1 VPAWRSHAGRQS
13 ALKRVT
19 SRHIFIAATIAA
31 IASAGCRQEPEQR
44 EGTAATPVYNKQ
56 SGRLEELLS
65 DKNGDGKIDTRAHM
79 EGVRVKYI
87 EIDLNA
93 DERPDRWEY
102 YVPASRTGG
111 VAGLQESVL
120 ERVEV
125 ATQFNGKIMRRE
137 FYENGIIS
145 RTEEDTDF
153 DGRIDKWET
162 YEAGQLARVELDLD
176 GKGFASRR
184 LVYRADGAFDHVEQ
198 DSDGDG
204 RFDVVAMPKKGGD
217 GR

>member
-1 VPAWRSHAGRQS
+1 MSRPAVSQLS
-13 ALKRVT
+13 NFVN
-19 SRHIFIAATIAA
+19 SRHILIAVTIAA
-31 IASAGCRQEPEQR
+31 VAIGGCRQEPDQR
-44 EGTAATPVYNKQ
+44 EGARATPVYNKQ
-56 SGRLEELLS
+56 TGRLEELLS
-65 DKNGDGKIDTRAHM
+65 DRNGDGKIDTRAHM

-102 YVPASRTGG
+102 YVPASKLGG

-125 ATQFNGKIMRRE
+125 ATQFNGKITRRE
-137 FYENGIIS
+137 FYEDGVIS
-145 RTEEDTDF
+145 RTEEDTDV

-204 RFDVVAMPKKGGD
+204 RFDAVAPPKKGGD

>member
-1 VPAWRSHAGRQS
+1 MSRPAVSQLS
-13 ALKRVT
+13 NFVN
-19 SRHIFIAATIAA
+19 SRHILIAVTIAA
-31 IASAGCRQEPEQR
+31 VAIGGCRQEPDQR
-44 EGTAATPVYNKQ
+44 EGDRATPVYNKQ
-56 SGRLEELLS
+56 TGRLEELLS

-102 YVPASRTGG
+102 YVPASKLGG

-125 ATQFNGKIMRRE
+125 ATQFNGKITRRE
-137 FYENGIIS
+137 FYEDGVIS
-145 RTEEDTDF
+145 RTEEDTDV

-162 YEAGQLARVELDLD
+162 YEGDHLASV
-176 GKGFASRR
+176 
-184 LVYRADGAFDHVEQ
+184 AFDTTHRGTPDRKLTYGPNGTARIEVDEK
-198 DSDGDG
+198 GTG
-204 RFDVVAMPKKGGD
+204 NWTVVPVAARKD
-217 GR
+217 

>member
-1 VPAWRSHAGRQS
+1 VN
-13 ALKRVT
+13 
-19 SRHIFIAATIAA
+19 SRHIFIAVTIAA
-31 IASAGCRQEPEQR
+31 IASAGCRQEPDQR
-44 EGTAATPVYNKQ
+44 EGDRAKPVYNKQ
-56 SGRLEELLS
+56 TGRLEELLS

-102 YVPASRTGG
+102 YVPASRTGS

-125 ATQFNGKIMRRE
+125 ATQFNGKITRRE
-137 FYENGIIS
+137 FYENGVIS

-204 RFDVVAMPKKGGD
+204 RFDVVAPPKRGD